1 MDKNMRCFA
10 PFLQFKKRE
19 KDPWS
24 SVTLKLQAEAC
35 IGSFGSKN

>member
-35 IGSFGSKN
+35 IGSFGLKN